1 MPQTEAQITKK
12 AVEAVRER
20 GHFAVKIHGG
30 PHQVAGLPDICACIC
45 GHFVGIE
52 MKKPETRNKVT
63 ARQKKKLRD
72 IKAAKGVA
80 LVCTSVVE
88 VEAVCRRIEGKYA

>member
-1 MPQTEAQITKK
+1 MTEAQITKK
-12 AVEAVRER
+12 AVDAIRKR

-30 PHQVAGLPDICACIC
+30 PHQVAGLPDICACVC

-52 MKKPETRNKVT
+52 MKKPETRHKVT
-63 ARQKKKLRD
+63 ARQAKKLRD

-80 LVCTSVVE
+80 LVCDSVSG
-88 VEAVCRRIEGKYA
+88 VEAVCQKIEEKYA